1 MTTKY
6 HSHGV
11 KLSQGQLTKLARAY
25 STKSPITLRLSR
37 DELSGSDE
45 LMLTK
50 TQLKKIQKAMKNGVG
65 VDIKISKAQIQNAVR
80 HGGSLWST
88 LAGLSSRVLPM
99 VMPLAKK
106 VASPLF
112 SGAVSGLASLG
123 IDKLFGGAVM
133 IPSSKVNKLIPY
145 KDHLTATQKKNILQA
160 LQTGSG
166 MHFKPTQK
174 QIGSGIWSILA
185 SIGIP
190 MVLNALTGKGLQVD
204 PFDVSRTSIYVPR
217 RRGKGLQVDP
227 PPPFYGTW
235 ENPIGM
241 GLKPKKKTSNK
252 KKKGSGLLL
261 GKNSPFNSIPILG
274 ALL

>member
-6 HSHGV
+6 HSYGV
-11 KLSQGQLTKLARAY
+11 KLSEGQLKKLAKAY

-50 TQLKKIQKAMKNGVG
+50 TQLKKIQRAMKNSVG
-65 VDIKISKAQIQNAVR
+65 VDIKISKAQIRNAVR

-145 KDHLTATQKKNILQA
+145 KVHLTATQKKNILQA

-174 QIGSGIWSILA
+174 QIGSGICSILA

-190 MVLNALTGKGLQVD
+190 MVLNALTGKGLQAD
-204 PFDVSRTSIYVPR
+204 HFDVPRTSVYVPR
-217 RRGKGLQVDP
+217 RRGEGLQVDP
-227 PPPFYGTW
+227 PPFYGTW
-235 ENPIGM
+235 GNPVGM
-241 GLKPKKKTSNK
+241 GMTKPKKKK
-252 KKKGSGLLL
+252 KRKKRQ
-261 GKNSPFNSIPILG
+261 KRET
-274 ALL
+274 AY